1 MGKLVVVKGD
11 PVTGTDLHT
20 VSGTTAQGSAYAG
33 TGKFAYNGSV
43 TAEPSDFVSIGGTPV
58 ALVTSGSSLGP
69 AETATGGHGPLSG
82 KDFSAPGP
90 APNSPV
96 SLLDTPLG
104 AGAPSSGAGSG
115 LLTVDGVGVLLD
127 GDSFDTCGP
136 APTTAASSV
145 AAQGQDFVTCAE

>member
-1 MGKLVVVKGD
+1 MGKLVVVEGD
-11 PVTGTDLHT
+11 PVTGNDIHH
-20 VSGTTAQGSAYAG
+20 VSGTDSQGHPYLG

-43 TAEPSDFVSIGGTPV
+43 TARLSDFVSIGGTPV
-58 ALVTSGSSLGP
+58 ALVASGSSLGS

-82 KDFSAPGP
+82 SEFSAPGP

-96 SLLDTPLG
+96 TFLDVPLG

-115 LLTVDGVGVLLD
+115 LLTVGGVKVLLD
-127 GDSFDTCGP
+127 GDGFDTCGP

-145 AAQGQDFVTCAE
+145 AAQGQDFVTCTE